1 MTLDKLQATRK
12 RIFTFLGAYKGDNAL
27 LTVNDYNNLVEALD
41 QRNGKTEMIFN
52 VKGND
57 ELRLVSTGGGCLVGG
72 SECVAGTATLDK
84 YKAASGFAAV
94 KKLGTGIYEI
104 TLDKTGLGPVAE
116 ADVYFT
122 NLKGFTSAVKTT
134 ELGKITKLTVTVF
147 DIAGV
152 ESDVPIDGS
161 FMHLVFYDKILDTIA
176 IV

>member
-27 LTVNDYNNLVEALD
+27 LTVNDYNNLVESLN
-41 QRNGKTEMIFN
+41 QRDGKTEMIFN

-57 ELRLVSTGGGCLVGG
+57 LRLVSTGGGCLVGG
-72 SECVAGTATLDK
+72 SGCIAGTVTLDK
-84 YKAASGFAAV
+84 YKAATGFTQV

-152 ESDVPIDGS
+152 ASDVPIDGS

>member
-52 VKGND
+52 VKGN

-72 SECVAGTATLDK
+72 SGCVAGTATLDK
-84 YKAASGFAAV
+84 YKAAV

>member
-27 LTVNDYNNLVEALD
+27 LTVNDYNNLVESLN
-41 QRNGKTEMIFN
+41 QRDGKTEMIFN

-57 ELRLVSTGGGCLVGG
+57 LRLVSTGGGCLVGG
-72 SECVAGTATLDK
+72 SGCIAGTVTLDK
-84 YKAASGFAAV
+84 YKAATGFTQV

-152 ESDVPIDGS
+152 ASDVPIDGS

-176 IV
+176 I

>member
-12 RIFTFLGAYKGDNAL
+12 RLFTFLGAYRGDNAL

-52 VKGND
+52 VKGNQ
-57 ELRLVSTGGGCLVGG
+57 LRLVSTGGGCLVGG
-72 SECVAGTATLDK
+72 SGCVAGTVTLDK
-84 YKAASGFAAV
+84 YKAASGISAV

-122 NLKGFTSAVKTT
+122 NLNGFTSAVKTT
-134 ELGKITKLTVTVF
+134 VLDQITKLTVTVYNPNGE
-147 DIAGV
+147 A
-152 ESDVPIDGS
+152 SDAPLDGS
-161 FMHLVFYDKILDTIA
+161 FMHLVFYDKILDTLT

>member
-52 VKGND
+52 VKGN

-72 SECVAGTATLDK
+72 SGCIAGTVTLDK
-84 YKAASGFAAV
+84 YKAATGFTQV

-104 TLDKTGLGPVAE
+104 TLDKLGLGSVAE
-116 ADVYFT
+116 AEVYFT
-122 NLKGFTSAVKTT
+122 NLRGFTKAVKTT
-134 ELGKITKLTVTVF
+134 VLGEITKLTVTVY
-147 DIAGV
+147 DPTDVA
-152 ESDVPIDGS
+152 SDVPIDGS